1 VSTTDDPDSTQPDAN
16 AVDPVM
22 LDEVEQALNALQDG
36 GEPADGGTGE
46 DPRPNVG
53 GSHPMGGIPHAEPG
67 PGGGVVSP
75 MGGIPHAEPGPGGIA
90 YPMGGIPHAEPDPG
104 AAGSPHEG
112 IPMAATS
119 GPDGGIGNYFD
130 SDEPVRTSDR
140 RPSDFDG

>member
-53 GSHPMGGIPHAEPG
+53 GSHPMGGIPHD
-67 PGGGVVSP
+67 
-75 MGGIPHAEPGPGGIA
+75 EPGPGGIA